1 MKWIKLEEENPP
13 KDGLYLVVKADK
25 ETKPEPSDVRIWEWR
40 YLGPEWNFTKEL
52 KPEPSDVRIWEWRDF
67 RPEWNFTTFWANQEE
82 VDDLGGWPTHWAH
95 IEMHGL

>member
-25 ETKPEPSDVRIWEWR
+25 ENKPEPSDVRIWEWKD
-40 YLGPEWNFTKEL
+40 LGSEWNTQ
-52 KPEPSDVRIWEWRDF
+52 
-67 RPEWNFTTFWANQEE
+67 TFW
-82 VDDLGGWPTHWAH
+82 VKKPDLDDLGGWPTHWAY